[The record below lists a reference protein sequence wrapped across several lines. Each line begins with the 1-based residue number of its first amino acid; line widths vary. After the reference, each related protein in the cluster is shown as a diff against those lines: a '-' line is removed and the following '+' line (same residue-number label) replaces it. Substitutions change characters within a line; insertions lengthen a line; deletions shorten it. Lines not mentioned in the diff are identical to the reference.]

1 VGGIGPGGAEG
12 AQPGPAG
19 PEARLRD
26 AIGLAAELLP
36 AQGPISLFIHH
47 NTLHAFEGLPF
58 EQAVIEAA
66 ELLGGRPFLAEERYR
81 EAIARGRV
89 LERDLR
95 AELAGAAGADA
106 EAELG
111 LGLPTRLRLR
121 ERVLLHGVRRS
132 AGSELDWVLAETDVL
147 RRLRPDLEG
156 ELRARLLRGHAS
168 EAEAVGALW
177 RACQAHAQRLGPE
190 PAPRPRTPQRHRDLL
205 LAATGEDSDALV
217 HPLLIRLCAAYLDQG
232 IAYWSMPDRELG
244 LYRAFLRLYGA
255 PGGSRERWLVG
266 LAAELAQED
275 ARRSSPLASA
285 LRTLARLGVPEAEWE
300 GFVART
306 LLALRGFAG
315 MLHQLAV
322 RPDRVPAFAPPTA
335 LEDLLAVQLLLEA
348 RALAWT
354 ARRQLGYAGPLDGLR
369 AELARRIPAPAA
381 PRPVERAFAL
391 FELAQ
396 ILGLAE
402 PELLALPQAA
412 VRTLLAE
419 LAAFG
424 EVPRRRLLH
433 RAYERRYR
441 VELLDALAAH
451 ASEVPLAPPARPAF
465 QAVFCIDER
474 EESMRRHLEEVEPA
488 CETFGAPGFFGV
500 AMYYRGVEDA
510 RAAPLCPI
518 VIRPRNAVE
527 EEVAQ
532 EQREEAL
539 RRAWLRRA
547 VGLASRAWQV
557 GSRTLTRGTL
567 ATALLGTL
575 AAVPLVFRV
584 LLPRTTGRLRRHASR
599 LVRPPARTRL
609 LLERR
614 EELSPAIGAHAG
626 FTPEEM
632 AAIVG
637 SLLEETGLA
646 RGMAELVLVVGHGS
660 TSLNNPHESA
670 HDCGACGG
678 GRGGPNARAFA
689 SMANHAEVRELL
701 AARGIAIPA
710 DTVFLGAQ
718 HDSASDAITWFDQG
732 ALPDSHRERFEVA
745 AAAFD
750 LARARNAHERCR
762 RYARVPTWVPPAVAL
777 AHVEARAED
786 LAQVRPEYGHATNAA
801 CLIGRR
807 SRTRGLFLDR
817 RVFLVSYDPTA
828 DDAEGRL
835 LERVLAAV
843 APVGAGINLEYYFSF
858 VDPTVY
864 GCGTKLPHNVTSM
877 LGVMDGHASDLR
889 TGLPWQMTEIHE
901 PLRLLLVMETT
912 PPVLRRILARSPSL
926 SRLVRNRWVQAAT
939 LSPDS
944 AELFVFGRGGLSRYE
959 PESLELPVVRASEDW
974 YRGRR
979 EWLPCAR
986 VAAGSPPRE
995 ARA

>member
-1 VGGIGPGGAEG
+1 MGGIGPGEAEG
-12 AQPGPAG
+12 AEPEPAG
-19 PEARLRD
+19 PESRLRE
-26 AIGLAAELLP
+26 AILLAAELLP

-58 EQAVIEAA
+58 EQAVVEAA
-66 ELLGGRPFLAEERYR
+66 ELLGGEPFLAEERYR
-81 EAIARGRV
+81 EALANGRV
-89 LERDLR
+89 RERDVR
-95 AELAGAAGADA
+95 AVLA
-106 EAELG
+106 EAIGAGGEVELG
-111 LGLPTRLRLR
+111 PGLPTRLLLR
-121 ERVLLHGVRRS
+121 ERLLLHGVRRS
-132 AGSELDWVLAETDVL
+132 AGHELDWILAETDVL
-147 RRLRPDLEG
+147 RRLRPDLAG
-156 ELRARLLRGHAS
+156 DLRARLLRGHGS
-168 EAEAVGALW
+168 EAEAARALW
-177 RACQAHAQRLGPE
+177 RACLEHAERLAPE
-190 PAPRPRTPQRHRDLL
+190 PAPQPRVPQRHRDLL
-205 LAATGEDSDALV
+205 LAVTGEDSDALV

-232 IAYWSMPDRELG
+232 IAYWPMPERELG

-266 LAAELAQED
+266 LAAELAEEAASQ
-275 ARRSSPLASA
+275 RSPLASA
-285 LRTLARLGVPEAEWE
+285 VRSLGRLGVPEPEWE

-322 RPDRVPAFAPPTA
+322 RPDRVPAFAPPAA
-335 LEDLLAVQLLLEA
+335 LEDLLAVRLLLEA
-348 RALAWT
+348 RALAWV
-354 ARRQLGYAGPLDGLR
+354 ARRHLGEPGPLAGLR
-369 AELARRIPAPAA
+369 AELARRLPAAAA

-396 ILGLAE
+396 ILGVAE
-402 PELLALPQAA
+402 PELRALPQAS

-441 VELLDALAAH
+441 VGLLDALAAH
-451 ASEVPLAPPARPAF
+451 ARAPRPGPPPRPAF

-500 AMYYRGVEDA
+500 AMYYRGVADA

-518 VIRPRNAVE
+518 VIRPRHAVE

-532 EQREEAL
+532 ELREEAL
-539 RRAWLRRA
+539 RRAWLRQA
-547 VGLASRAWQV
+547 VGRLRRAWQV

-584 LLPRTTGRLRRHASR
+584 LLPRTTGRLLRHASR

-609 LLERR
+609 RLERR
-614 EELSPAIGAHAG
+614 EDLAPALGDHAG
-626 FTPEEM
+626 FTQGEM
-632 AAIVG
+632 ATIVG
-637 SLLEETGLA
+637 NLLEETGLA

-689 SMANHAEVRELL
+689 CMANDAGVRRLL
-701 AARGIAIPA
+701 VARGIAIPA

-718 HDSASDAITWFDQG
+718 HDSSSDAFTWFDAD
-732 ALPDSHRERFEVA
+732 ALPESHRERSLHA

-750 LARARNAHERCR
+750 RARARNAHERCR
-762 RYARVPTWVPPAVAL
+762 RYARVPAWVSPALAL

-786 LAQVRPEYGHATNAA
+786 LAQPRPEYGHATNAA
-801 CLIGRR
+801 CVVGRR

-828 DDAEGRL
+828 DDADGRL
-835 LERVLAAV
+835 LERVLGAV

-901 PLRLLLVMETT
+901 PLRLLLVLETT
-912 PPVLRRILARSPSL
+912 PEVLRRILARSASL
-926 SRLVRNRWVQAAT
+926 ARLVRNRWVQAAT

-944 AELFVFGRGGLSRYE
+944 PALFVFGRGGLLRYE
-959 PESLELPVVRASEDW
+959 PESLELPVARSSEDW
-974 YRGRR
+974 YRGQR

-986 VAAGSPPRE
+986 IAAAGEES
-995 ARA
+995 A